1 MSARATGRRASQQRA
16 TPQRLDPLGGL
27 TAQYFIWSV
36 AIIAVAVAVTQ
47 VVRHANDVRS
57 PALEAIALLCIVAA
71 GGAVV
76 DGAAARRFPFSAQ
89 RHAFLHVLGVL
100 AVAFDLAGRDHG
112 AGESAAWGAVCLAIL
127 LMTIGSYRPAAEILL
142 MTAVSSITVAALVVG
157 FSAGLTPA
165 QVALFAITRAAPIAA
180 VGAGAAA
187 FSNTLVTRLTQWQN
201 GAAER
206 AEIAR
211 ATVREELLAEVSNAR
226 HELLEHRA
234 APFLQDVLD
243 RGVVTPADAARARG
257 LATALRR
264 TMLAEAG
271 RGWLVELADTVD
283 DPEKVADRMT
293 PQQRMTLGAL
303 ISELRGIAS
312 LVPGSIAVSATT
324 RGSEAVA
331 TMTAAFTQD
340 GARLRTAA
348 YLAVLRTFFRRATLV
363 IGPTTVTVTLE
374 FVPAN

>member
-1 MSARATGRRASQQRA
+1 MSARTTGRQASQQRA

-89 RHAFLHVLGVL
+89 RHAVLHVLGVL

-142 MTAVSSITVAALVVG
+142 MTAVSSITVAALVIG

-180 VGAGAAA
+180 VGAGA

-283 DPEKVADRMT
+283 DPERVADRMT
-293 PQQRMTLGAL
+293 PQQRMALGAL
-303 ISELRGIAS
+303 ISELRAIAS

-324 RGSEAVA
+324 RSSEAVV
-331 TMTAAFTQD
+331 TMTATFTQD

-363 IGPTTVTVTLE
+363 VGPTTVTVTLE